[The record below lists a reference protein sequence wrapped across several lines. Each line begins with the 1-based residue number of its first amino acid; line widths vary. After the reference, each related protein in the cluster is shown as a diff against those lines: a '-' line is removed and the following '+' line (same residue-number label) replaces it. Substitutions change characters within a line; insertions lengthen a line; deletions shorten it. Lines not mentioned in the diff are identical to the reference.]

1 MYPSLT
7 KEIIIE
13 KLTGFKNELKYE
25 STEING
31 IEFTESVFDELKR
44 SNLRIAVIETL
55 LKPFREVFSST
66 SHEAEAIEIA
76 NMIWYYLKNVQKP
89 N

>member
-1 MYPSLT
+1 M
-7 KEIIIE
+7 IIE
-13 KLTGFKNELKYE
+13 KLTGFKEELKYE
-25 STEING
+25 SMEINS
-31 IEFTESVFDELKR
+31 IDFTESLLDELER

-55 LKPFREVFSST
+55 LKPFREAFSST

-76 NMIWYYLKNVQKP
+76 NMIWYYFKNVQKP